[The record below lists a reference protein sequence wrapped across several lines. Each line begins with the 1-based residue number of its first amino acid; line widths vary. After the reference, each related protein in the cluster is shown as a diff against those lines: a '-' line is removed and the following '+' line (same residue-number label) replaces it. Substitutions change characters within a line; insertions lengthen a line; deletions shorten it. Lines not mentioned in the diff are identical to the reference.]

1 MNREEIREILFDA
14 LINNFGDDIMPNPA
28 YDRKA
33 ERAAWKNDEDYNE
46 FEFIRATREMQKKGN
61 CVQVFKAADGYNSMA
76 ILTFED
82 VVNAIMLEFDARKD
96 QVIEALNNSTT
107 SSGPP
112 KPPSYLAEEV
122 ARQKRTVGTPKKIT
136 YTDPSKPAWK
146 IYAEGYVATG
156 ESGGATYLGTGYG
169 DTFDEACAWFKKYGE
184 ISDPKL
190 MSKGNGGKKWY
201 FWGCELFDNLHDAQ
215 RRYG

>member
-1 MNREEIREILFDA
+1 MDNRAIREILFDA
-14 LINNFGDDIMPNPA
+14 LISNFSEQMEKNPKWNFNDYYEA
-28 YDRKA
+28 G
-33 ERAAWKNDEDYNE
+33 ERGEEYAVPE
-46 FEFIRATREMQKKGN
+46 FVRRPMLEMKKDSCTR
-61 CVQVFKAADGYNSMA
+61 VFNASDGCRSIA
-76 ILTFED
+76 ILNFED
-82 VVNAIMLEFDARKD
+82 IVNAIMLEFDARKD

-146 IYAEGYVATG
+146 IYAEGYIATG
-156 ESGGATYLGTGYG
+156 EGGGATYLGTGYG